1 MGIITEDVLSNIINK
16 VENVV
21 DNDIVDMVQKKLKEE
36 YEKMGKVNIVIAGKT
51 GVGKSTLINAMF
63 GKKMAKTSVG
73 TRGTE
78 EIRKYE
84 SPNSPLTIYD
94 NVGFEMRNTDEVIKE
109 TKDLIDK
116 KRKSGDIK
124 DYIHCIWYCVRGDGD
139 RIEEEEIKII
149 KEFVSMED
157 VPVIVVLTQS
167 SRKKRARNLEA
178 FINDLNLP
186 IKNCIKV
193 LAQNDSFENA
203 DGEELIIPAYGCD
216 ELADFTV
223 SILPE
228 AAQKAFINAQ
238 VANLKLKQEKAHW
251 TVISTATAAF
261 AEGFIPLP
269 FADAAA
275 LVPTQVA
282 MISGITAIYGV
293 NLKKATIS
301 AILSSTLGTATA
313 TMLGKTLVANI
324 IKFIP
329 GLGTGAGGAISGA
342 IASVITVSL
351 GEIVIGIMNKLIK
364 GEITEEELKN
374 KDTLKKIQE
383 DYRNELKRQ
392 KNFMDNKG
400 TK

>member
-1 MGIITEDVLSNIINK
+1 MDTKKNVLAKIPDK

-21 DNDIVDMVQKKLKEE
+21 TSDIVDMVREKLKEE

-63 GKKMAKTSVG
+63 GNKVAETSVG
-73 TRGTE
+73 KPCTKNIE
-78 EIRKYE
+78 KYE
-84 SPNSPLTIYD
+84 SPDSPLTIYD

-116 KRKSGDIK
+116 QKNSGDIK
-124 DYIHCIWYCVRGDGD
+124 DHIHCIWYCIRGEGD

-149 KEFVSMED
+149 NGFAED
-157 VPVIVVLTQS
+157 ENVPVIIVLTQS
-167 SRKKRARNLEA
+167 SRKKRAGKLEA

-186 IKNCIKV
+186 VKKCIKV

-203 DGEELIIPAYGCD
+203 DGEEVIIPAYGCD

-238 VANLKLKQEKAHW
+238 VANLKLKQNKARA
-251 TVISTATAAF
+251 TVITTATAAF

-282 MISGITAIYGV
+282 MIAGITAIYGLD
-293 NLKKATIS
+293 LKKATIS
-301 AILSSTLGTATA
+301 AIVTSTLGTATA
-313 TMLGKTLVANI
+313 TMLGRTIVSNI
-324 IKFIP
+324 LKFIP
-329 GLGTGAGGAISGA
+329 GVGTGVGGAISGA
-342 IASVITVSL
+342 IASVITISL
-351 GEIVIGIMNKLIK
+351 GEVVIGIMNKLIK

-374 KDTLKKIQE
+374 KDALKK
-383 DYRNELKRQ
+383 YRKITETN
-392 KNFMDNKG
+392 
-400 TK
+400 